1 MELRDF
7 HKIPEQETSNK
18 IDMDEINNHI
28 PITNDSIDIEINSN
42 VINSNFL
49 NYYQPYKRFGILFCK
64 IGNTIAFGFDGNFNP
79 KFIIG
84 PHWPLFILMNLILII
99 LTIFLMKTF
108 FNYFGTTIHKII
120 FIILIII
127 TIIIYYI
134 TFSINPGIVLNKQR
148 DMENQSYCDKC
159 QVYFNPN
166 NKVSHCNLCG
176 VCVEGI
182 DHHCVWVGKCVGKK
196 NIKTFY
202 GLLISVGSI
211 YTLLIIT
218 VFQIFFSE
226 E

>member
-7 HKIPEQETSNK
+7 HKITDQESSNK
-18 IDMDEINNHI
+18 IEINEINNHI
-28 PITNDSIDIEINSN
+28 PIPTNSIEIEVNSN

-166 NKVSHCNLCG
+166 NKVLHCNFCG
-176 VCVEGI
+176 VCIEGM
-182 DHHCVWVGKCVGKK
+182 DHHCVWVGKCVGKNNVK
-196 NIKTFY
+196 IFY
-202 GLLISVGSI
+202 GLLFSVGFT
-211 YTLLIIT
+211 YLLLIVLVIQLFYT
-218 VFQIFFSE
+218 SD
-226 E
+226 

>member
-1 MELRDF
+1 MALRDF
-7 HKIPEQETSNK
+7 HKITEQSSINK
-18 IDMDEINNHI
+18 IEIGEINNKISI
-28 PITNDSIDIEINSN
+28 PDNSIEIEVNSN

-49 NYYQPYKRFGILFCK
+49 NYYQPYKRFGILICK
-64 IGNTIAFGFDGNFNP
+64 IGNTIAFGFDGNFTP
-79 KFIIG
+79 KYIIG
-84 PHWPLFILMNLILII
+84 PHWPLFVIMNFII
-99 LTIFLMKTF
+99 VGLTIFLLKSF
-108 FNYFGTTIHKII
+108 FKYFGTLIHKII
-120 FIILIII
+120 FVILVII
-127 TIIIYYI
+127 TLIIYYI
-134 TFSINPGIVLNKQR
+134 TFLINPGIVLTKQR
-148 DMENQSYCDKC
+148 DIENQSYCNKC

-166 NKVSHCNLCG
+166 NKVLHCNFCG
-176 VCVEGI
+176 VCIEGM